1 MNRSIPVAIVAG
13 LLAVPTLAQA
23 PAEATVKAATT
34 VVDLANPPAR
44 ARAGLDAQLK
54 EMRAGAA
61 IRAMLGNNPRFKAEA
76 AKNQPA
82 FNSAIARMGALQAD
96 SLGPILTEMQAAS
109 RKAMID
115 AYARAFTQAELEQ
128 IAAFYRTPAGQK
140 LIARQP
146 AISVEVSQAMA
157 RSFGPR
163 MEAAQKSLAPK
174 LDAELKKLFPD
185 EAGGGA
191 R

>member
-1 MNRSIPVAIVAG
+1 MNRSIPVAILAA

-34 VVDLANPPAR
+34 VVDLVNPPAR
-44 ARAGLDAQLK
+44 ARAGLEAQLK

-109 RKAMID
+109 RKTMID
-115 AYARAFTQAELEQ
+115 AYARAFTPAELEQ

>member
-1 MNRSIPVAIVAG
+1 MNRSIPVAILAA
-13 LLAVPTLAQA
+13 LLAVPALAQA

-44 ARAGLDAQLK
+44 AKAGLDAQLK

-109 RKAMID
+109 RKTMID

-174 LDAELKKLFPD
+174 LDAELKKLFPA